1 MARQKQD
8 LERVARM
15 AMGPMAQQKQYL
27 ERVAL
32 LAMGQMVQQ
41 KKNCRLVA
49 RDIRSHTKGQDRIT
63 PVLQEESNRE
73 RRKIKLNQKRTRLIA
88 ILRFNANASG
98 ENWTISLGWFFP
110 RKYRHVIGDILE
122 DCAEMRQL
130 DYTERRIKFHVVYQW
145 LIAVITLVPTAV
157 KTSITDILKQV
168 VSPPK

>member
-1 MARQKQD
+1 MTRHTKLKNWVHEMARMCKPEEIIWIDGSAEQKTR
-8 LERVARM
+8 LETEAFST
-15 AMGPMAQQKQYL
+15 GEL
-27 ERVAL
+27 
-32 LAMGQMVQQ
+32 
-41 KKNCRLVA
+41 
-49 RDIRSHTKGQDRIT
+49 
-63 PVLQEESNRE
+63 
-73 RRKIKLNQKRTRLIA
+73 IKLNQKRTRLIA